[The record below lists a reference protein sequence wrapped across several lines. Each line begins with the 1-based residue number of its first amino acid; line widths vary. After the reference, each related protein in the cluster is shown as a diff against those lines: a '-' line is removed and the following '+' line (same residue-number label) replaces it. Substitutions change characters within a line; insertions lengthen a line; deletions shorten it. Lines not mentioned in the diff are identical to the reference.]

1 LARAAVVTVSTRV
14 SRGEAE
20 DESGPALA
28 QLCSAAGL
36 DVVSEVVSDDRDAI
50 ATALKRLADQEN
62 CRFIFTTGGTGMT
75 SDDVTPEA
83 TRDVIDREAPGFA
96 ETIRAE
102 SRNHTPLGI
111 LTRGTSGIRGRTL
124 IVNFPGS
131 PRAVRQSW
139 PVVEPTLKHAAE
151 PSNAVEVDG
160 LTRRYGDRVA
170 LDRVSF
176 SVPEG
181 STLAVFG
188 PNGAG
193 KTTLLKVLATLLR
206 PHEGQVQALGCD
218 LPSEAW
224 KLRGH
229 VGYLGHEPALY
240 RSLTARENLRFAA
253 QLHGVENGR
262 VDELLDAVGLARRAD
277 DPVQEFSRGMRQRIA
292 AARSVLHRPRLLL
305 LDEPWSAVDPRAIAL
320 LEPLIGRASGVTRIL
335 VTHDVE
341 RGRAEAD
348 QILAIRNGRTVRPE
362 EAFA

>member
-1 LARAAVVTVSTRV
+1 LSSPPSST
-14 SRGEAE
+14 
-20 DESGPALA
+20 
-28 QLCSAAGL
+28 QQ
-36 DVVSEVVSDDRDAI
+36 
-50 ATALKRLADQEN
+50 T
-62 CRFIFTTGGTGMT
+62 
-75 SDDVTPEA
+75 
-83 TRDVIDREAPGFA
+83 
-96 ETIRAE
+96 
-102 SRNHTPLGI
+102 
-111 LTRGTSGIRGRTL
+111 
-124 IVNFPGS
+124 
-131 PRAVRQSW
+131 
-139 PVVEPTLKHAAE
+139 
-151 PSNAVEVDG
+151 PSNAVEAAGV
-160 LTRRYGDRVA
+160 TRRYGDRVA

-176 SVPEG
+176 SVPES

-206 PHEGQVQALGCD
+206 PHEGSVQVLGCD

-253 QLHGVENGR
+253 RLHGVDDAR
-262 VDELLDAVGLARRAD
+262 VDELLEAVGLSRRAN

-292 AARSVLHRPRLLL
+292 AARAVLHRPRLPL

-320 LEPLIGRASGVTRIL
+320 LEPLIGRSSGTTRVL

-348 QILAIRNGRTVRPE
+348 HVIAIRSGRMVDLH
-362 EAFA
+362 EAFV